1 MRAVQFDEYGG
12 PEVLHLG
19 EAPEPHA
26 GPGKIRIATEAASV
40 NPMDW
45 KIRSGGLAE
54 MMPIDLPSIPG
65 LDGAGVVDEIGEGV
79 TGVAVGD
86 RVFGLGS
93 ATIAEFAVLDT
104 FALVPTSLTTVEAAA
119 LPVAVETSARVLD
132 LLDLHP
138 GQLIV
143 VDGAAGGVGS
153 HLVQLA
159 VARGLKVV
167 GTASEANQQFLR
179 ELGALATTYG
189 AGLAD
194 RVHALVDE
202 PVAAGID
209 LVGKGGVAD
218 LVALTGNPDRVV
230 TIADFSAAA
239 QGVHVTSG
247 SEGRAF
253 YALGEVGSL
262 IEEGRFRV
270 IVDHVFPW
278 TEAAQA
284 HALSESG
291 HVRGKIVVTVDR
303 DAG

>member
-1 MRAVQFDEYGG
+1 MRAALFDEYGG

-26 GPGKIRIATEAASV
+26 GSGQVRIAVEAASV

-45 KIRSGGLAE
+45 KIRSGSVAAF
-54 MMPIDLPSIPG
+54 MPIDLPSIPG
-65 LDGAGVVDEIGEGV
+65 LDGAGVVDEVGDEV

-86 RVFGLGS
+86 RVFGNGS
-93 ATIAEFAVLDT
+93 ATTAEHAVLSA
-104 FALVPTSLTTVEAAA
+104 FAAVPKSLTSVEAAA

-138 GQLIV
+138 GQLVV

-153 HLVQLA
+153 MLVQLA
-159 VARGLKVV
+159 VSRGLKVV
-167 GTASEANQQFLR
+167 GTASEGNHDLLR
-179 ELGALATTYG
+179 ELGAIPTTYG
-189 AGLAD
+189 EGLAD

-209 LVGKGGVAD
+209 LAGKGGIPD
-218 LVALTGNPDRVV
+218 LVALTGDPERVV
-230 TIADFSAAA
+230 TIADFGAAA
-239 QGVHVTSG
+239 QGVHVTDGSG
-247 SEGRAF
+247 GRAF
-253 YALGEVGSL
+253 YALGEVASMAD
-262 IEEGRFRV
+262 EGKFRV
-270 IVDHVFPW
+270 VVDHVFPW

-291 HVRGKIVVTVDR
+291 HVSGKIVLTVER
-303 DAG
+303 D